1 MEPCRVIFTNLKT
14 ALHYTRSYIAQIKTQ
29 QMYMN
34 ASIITKITL
43 CAPGKHLQQHWT
55 LLQSQIN
62 LKDSGAFTTVY
73 LLNNNDQ

>member
-1 MEPCRVIFTNLKT
+1 
-14 ALHYTRSYIAQIKTQ
+14 
-29 QMYMN
+29 MYMN

-62 LKDSGAFTTVY
+62 LKDSGAFTTIY